1 MLHKRISRTSPERV
15 FIVCKNGYTTA
26 SLTNGQP
33 VMWDMGDAD
42 GVSVTQPSAAFK
54 RGAAFAGIVAETIAS
69 GDYGLV
75 QVFGHHTAVIVDSS
89 TTQDIYTGAPLFMS
103 VNAFNLEGPYMTSGA
118 TAGVSLNDKAVACA
132 LEAYGSVGTTGTIK
146 AQIFAM

>member
-1 MLHKRISRTSPERV
+1 MLFKRISRSNPERV
-15 FIVCKNGYTTA
+15 FIVVKNGYTTA

-54 RGAAFAGIVAETIAS
+54 RGSAFAGIVAETIAS
-69 GDYGLV
+69 GDFGLI
-75 QVFGHHTAVIVDSS
+75 QVYGHHTAVIVDAS
-89 TTQDIYTGAPLFMS
+89 TTADIYTGAPLFMS
-103 VNAFNLEGPYMTSGA
+103 VAAFNLEGPYIASGG
-118 TAGVSLNDKAVACA
+118 TAGVHLDDRQVACA
-132 LEAYGSVGTTGTIK
+132 LETYGSVGTTGTIK